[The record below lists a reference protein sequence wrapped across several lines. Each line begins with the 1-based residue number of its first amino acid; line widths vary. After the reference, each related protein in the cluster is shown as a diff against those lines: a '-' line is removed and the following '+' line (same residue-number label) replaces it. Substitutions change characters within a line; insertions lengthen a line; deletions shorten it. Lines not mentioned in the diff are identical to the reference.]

1 MSGVGSAN
9 VSTKPSTMKKIAYRI
24 IYSGSVQGV
33 GFRFTVLRFAHDFDS
48 ITGYVKNLPDG
59 SVELLAEGP
68 ENEVESLL
76 EDIVSGP
83 HSGHI
88 KKVSANIIPVSSH
101 FSDFSVSY

>member
-1 MSGVGSAN
+1 
-9 VSTKPSTMKKIAYRI
+9 MKKIAYRV

-33 GFRFTVLRFAHDFDS
+33 GFRFTVLRFANVFDS

-59 SVELLAEGP
+59 SVEMFAEGL
-68 ENEVESLL
+68 ETEVESLL

-88 KKVSANIIPVSSH
+88 KKVSVHLVPFSNH
-101 FSDFSVSY
+101 YSDFSVSY